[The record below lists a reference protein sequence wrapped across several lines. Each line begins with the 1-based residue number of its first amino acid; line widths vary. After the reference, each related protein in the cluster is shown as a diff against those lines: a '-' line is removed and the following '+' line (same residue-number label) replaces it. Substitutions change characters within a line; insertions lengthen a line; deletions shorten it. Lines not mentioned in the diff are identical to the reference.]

1 MPLVR
6 SKFKK
11 ESDMIYI
18 SHLDLLRLLERTM
31 RRAGIKPTFT
41 QGFNKHPKISFA
53 QALSLG
59 IASQGE
65 YVDIEIDSDMS
76 GDEFKESMNKFLP
89 EGIEFTKSKIVDKKS
104 DSLMSIVTHA
114 RYMLNIILQGEIS
127 RDEAQTELDKFM
139 EMEEILVKK
148 KNKKGK
154 IKEINIR
161 TMVQSMA
168 ITFVEDGQ
176 MYINAVLSTGSAGN
190 LKPDILLSSIAD
202 NTNLEFCP
210 QDSRMQRQDM
220 YIMDGEDMKS
230 LI

>member
-11 ESDMIYI
+11 EGDMIYI

-41 QGFNKHPKISFA
+41 QGFNKHPKIAFA

-59 IASQGE
+59 ITSQGE
-65 YVDIEIDSDMS
+65 YVDMEVDSDMS
-76 GDEFKESMNKFLP
+76 GDEFKENMNQFLP
-89 EGIEFTKSKIVDKKS
+89 EGIRFTKSKIVDKKS
-104 DSLMSIVTHA
+104 DSLMGIVTHA
-114 RYMLNIILQGEIS
+114 RYMINIKLHSEIS
-127 RDEAQTELDKFM
+127 MDDAQIELDKFM
-139 EMEEILVKK
+139 DMEEILVKK

-161 TMVQSMA
+161 TMIQSMA
-168 ITFVEDGQ
+168 ITFVENGQ

-190 LKPDILLSSIAD
+190 LKPDILLNSID
-202 NTNLEFCP
+202 LNTNIEFCP
-210 QDSRMQRQDM
+210 QESRIQRQDM
-220 YIMDGEDMKS
+220 YIMDGGKLKS

>member
-11 ESDMIYI
+11 EGDMIYI

-59 IASQGE
+59 VTSQGE
-65 YVDIEIDSDMS
+65 YVDIEIDSDMG
-76 GDEFKESMNKFLP
+76 GDEFKESINRFLP
-89 EGIEFTKSKIVDKKS
+89 EGVEFTKSKIVDKKS
-104 DSLMSIVTHA
+104 APLMGIVTHA
-114 RYMLNIILQGEIS
+114 RYMLSIRLRGEIS
-127 RDEAQTELDKFM
+127 RDEAQTELDKFL
-139 EMEEILVKK
+139 EMEEILVEK

-154 IKEINIR
+154 IKEVNIR
-161 TMVQSMA
+161 TMIQSMA
-168 ITFVEDGQ
+168 ITFVEEGQ
-176 MYINAVLSTGSAGN
+176 MYINAVLSAGSAGN
-190 LKPDILLSSIAD
+190 LKPDILLSSIAE
-202 NTNLEFCP
+202 NTNIEFCP
-210 QDSRMQRQDM
+210 QDSRIQRQDM
-220 YIMDGEDMKS
+220 YIMDGEDIKS